1 MQLDIVWCF
10 AFYIIFCFSSLFSK
24 LLFSF
29 CIINDLIIS
38 IIVYLYC
45 EGLFNVVFLSGSC
58 LLYLVYQGLLIFI
71 IYYFPILEELVIY
84 FKGVGCILLRYNN
97 R

>member
-1 MQLDIVWCF
+1 LSDAYVI
-10 AFYIIFCFSSLFSK
+10 YIIFCFSSVFSK
-24 LLFSF
+24 LLFCF

-45 EGLFNVVFLSGSC
+45 EGLFDVVFLSGSC

-71 IYYFPILEELVIY
+71 IYFLFPD
-84 FKGVGCILLRYNN
+84 FGGVNDLF
-97 R
+97 